1 MVAGIGI
8 ASPMPQTTMNTEQ
21 TYDSNQFQLG
31 NNANPQ
37 EIRSNTANFNKF
49 LGVPLSSFYLHSRQR
64 HAAAEQI
71 GCSMAQHSH
80 QLVD

>member
-49 LGVPLSSFYLHSRQR
+49 LGQRYQHCCEGNAGQREDQPMYL
-64 HAAAEQI
+64 
-71 GCSMAQHSH
+71 
-80 QLVD
+80 